1 MSSNNSK
8 RVPDDKLDILEEVLK
23 VIEMMYSIDT
33 DIYIK
38 KYKKQ

>member
-1 MSSNNSK
+1 MSSNNSKSSK

-33 DIYIK
+33 DIYI
-38 KYKKQ
+38 